1 MLDTARPSDLAFY
14 GCVGR
19 AGWRGGPGKGVA
31 MGEDQDKPEVWQ
43 YVYPPKTRGEKVEDA
58 AMLVAA
64 VAFAVLHYLG
74 VWGAIRF
81 LIWGG

>member
-1 MLDTARPSDLAFY
+1 MDRAAPSDLAFY

-19 AGWRGGPGKGVA
+19 VGRRDSAGKGEAVA
-31 MGEDQDKPEVWQ
+31 EDQDKAGGWQ
-43 YVYPPKTRGEKVEDA
+43 YVYPPKTRGEKIEDA

-64 VAFAVLHYLG
+64 LAYAGFHYLG

>member
-1 MLDTARPSDLAFY
+1 
-14 GCVGR
+14 
-19 AGWRGGPGKGVA
+19 